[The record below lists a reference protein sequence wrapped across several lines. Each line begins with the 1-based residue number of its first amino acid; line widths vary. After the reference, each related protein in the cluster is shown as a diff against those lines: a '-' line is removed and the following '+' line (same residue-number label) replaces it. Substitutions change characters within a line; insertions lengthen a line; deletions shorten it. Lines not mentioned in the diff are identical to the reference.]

1 MAQTI
6 HENKISKRSVENWS
20 RGCLPIPAV
29 CPSSNNTCKIIEIS
43 YMVNFMFGAANSLDS
58 KLSIPIIIG
67 SIPSTLDDQLVQYD
81 VIFENCIFGSNSK
94 KELNI
99 NFNKDDAIES
109 DSKTF
114 NPIYPVYR
122 NYLV

>member
-1 MAQTI
+1 
-6 HENKISKRSVENWS
+6 
-20 RGCLPIPAV
+20 
-29 CPSSNNTCKIIEIS
+29 
-43 YMVNFMFGAANSLDS
+43 MFGAANSLDS